1 MPLVA
6 SAGKRAAHAVTA
18 VGLGVLLSAC
28 TLLIDRDS
36 LSSEFSKAGSD
47 GASGA
52 GNIGGE
58 CAPEVDDIYCDGLD
72 LNCEATDEDVGCPA
86 GCTGT
91 TVNGVSYMACSI
103 SSSFEQAETRC
114 QGQAMQLLR
123 IDGGAENELAMEL
136 ARTIGSYVWIGGS
149 NLADEA
155 KFEWTDGT
163 VFYESGAPLPGV
175 YQNFGPDQPV
185 SDPERRCVQL
195 HDSTG
200 FWSNAPCS
208 DTLQFICGR

>member
-1 MPLVA
+1 VP
-6 SAGKRAAHAVTA
+6 AGDPKTRCGAALAAV
-18 VGLGVLLSAC
+18 VLGGLLPAC

-36 LSSEFSKAGSD
+36 LSSEFSGAGSG
-47 GASGA
+47 GAGGA
-52 GNIGGE
+52 GNLGAS
-58 CAPEVDDIYCDGLD
+58 CVPAVDDIYCDGMD
-72 LNCEATDEDVGCPA
+72 RNCEPTAGDVACPA
-86 GCTGT
+86 GCTGS
-91 TVNGVSYMACSI
+91 TVDGVSYMACSI
-103 SSSFEQAETRC
+103 SSTFDQAETRC
-114 QGQAMQLLR
+114 QGQSMTLIR

-149 NLADEA
+149 NRTEEA
-155 KFEWTDGT
+155 RFEWTDGT
-163 VFYESGAPLPGV
+163 VFYENGGPVAGV

-208 DTLQFICGR
+208 DSLQFICGR